1 MATTIEHTPGV
12 CGGAACVR
20 NTRIAVWTLV
30 RLQQLDRSDEQL
42 LADFPGLRRE
52 DLTAVRA
59 YYREHAA
66 EIDEA
71 IAAEER
77 EGT

>member
-1 MATTIEHTPGV
+1 MVIAIERTPGV
-12 CGGAACVR
+12 CGGAARVR
-20 NTRIAVWTLV
+20 GTRIAVWTLV
-30 RLQQLDRSDEQL
+30 RLQQLGRSDEQL
-42 LADFPGLRRE
+42 LSDFPGLTWD

-59 YYREHAA
+59 YYREHPD

-77 EGT
+77 ED